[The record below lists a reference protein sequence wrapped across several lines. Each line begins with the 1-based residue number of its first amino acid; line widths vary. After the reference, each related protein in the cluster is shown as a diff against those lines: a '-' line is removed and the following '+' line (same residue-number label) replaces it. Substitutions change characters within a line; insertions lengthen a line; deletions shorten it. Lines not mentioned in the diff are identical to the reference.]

1 LTDPA
6 AKDFDQVADAFLELI
21 DAHGSDK
28 AFVNPGTDTYP
39 LQEAWARR
47 KERGLKQPEAVLC
60 THEFTAV
67 SAAHGYYLVTGRPQT
82 VLVHV
87 DAGTANAVGALTNA
101 AGANAGLVLCAGR
114 IPFTCGG
121 ETWGGRDNYIMWS
134 QDPFDQAGIV
144 RGYVKWHY
152 ELSRP
157 ENTASVVAR
166 AFQVARNEPAGP
178 VYLTLPREVL
188 MLPAPGIRMPDRRQT
203 IPASPPAPDPDAIE
217 EAARL
222 LLAAE
227 RPLIVAG
234 RNGKEPA
241 SISELTGLAEA
252 VGAAIVDAYE
262 YANVPGSHSLN
273 LGPALETMLPTADA
287 VLFVESRVPYVPCE
301 AAPAAGATVIHL
313 ERDPV
318 HESHVVWDYP
328 ADLRITADCV
338 SGLRALRLAVA
349 DLRTAAQAEKIAERR
364 VLIAGRRKEWSEMVE
379 SRARARSSTFPI
391 HPEWVAWCLKQVLPE
406 TAILL
411 EDAVTSRVWARTH
424 LMREQPGTL
433 FTSGGAC
440 LGWSVNAAIG
450 CKLGRPENT
459 VVTLVGD
466 GTFTFAN
473 PVSALWTAARAGA
486 PSLTVVLNNGGY
498 LAAQAPVKDLYP
510 GGAVERLNDAIVTR
524 VQPRPDYARVAE
536 ACGALGITVADP
548 AEVEQALRRGL
559 DEVEHGR
566 SALVNVVLANI

>member
-1 LTDPA
+1 LTDVA
-6 AKDFDQVADAFLELI
+6 VRDFDQVADAFLELI
-21 DAHGSDK
+21 AAHGSDM
-28 AFVNPGTDTYP
+28 AFVNPGTDSYP
-39 LQEAWARR
+39 VQEAWARR
-47 KERGLKQPEAVLC
+47 KERGLKEPEAVLC

-82 VLVHV
+82 VFVHV
-87 DAGTANAVGALTNA
+87 DAGTANTVGALSNA
-101 AGANAGLVLCAGR
+101 AGARAGLVLCAGK
-114 IPFTCGG
+114 IPSGCSG
-121 ETWGGRDNYIMWS
+121 ETRGGRDNYIMWS
-134 QDPFDQAGIV
+134 QDPFDQAGMV

-152 ELSRP
+152 DLSRP
-157 ENTASVVAR
+157 ENTASAVAR
-166 AFQVARNEPAGP
+166 AFQVAGNEPAGP
-178 VYLTLPREVL
+178 VYLTLPRDVL
-188 MLPAPGIRMPDRRQT
+188 MMPAPGVRMPDRRQMV
-203 IPASPPAPDPDAIE
+203 PASPPAPDADAID

-234 RNGKEPA
+234 RNGREPA
-241 SISELTGLAEA
+241 SIPELTGLAEA
-252 VGAAIVDAYE
+252 VGAAIVDGYE

-273 LGPALETMLPTADA
+273 LGPALEVTLPTADA
-287 VLFVESRVPYVPCE
+287 VLFVESRVPYVPAE
-301 AAPAAGATVIHL
+301 VAPAADAAIIHL

-349 DLRTAAQAEKIAERR
+349 DRRTAAQTAKIAERR
-364 VLIAGRRKEWSEMVE
+364 ALIAGRRAKWSEMVE
-379 SRARARSSTFPI
+379 SRARARSSAFPI
-391 HPEWVAWCLKQVLPE
+391 HPEWVAWCLKQVLPAD
-406 TAILL
+406 AILL

-450 CKLGRPENT
+450 CKLGRPDAT

-466 GTFTFAN
+466 GAFTFTN
-473 PVSALWTAARAGA
+473 PVAALWTAERAGA
-486 PSLTVVLNNGGY
+486 PSMTVVLNNGGY
-498 LAAQAPVKDLYP
+498 LAAQAPVKSLYP
-510 GGAVERLNDAIVTR
+510 GGAVERLDDAIVTR
-524 VQPRPDYARVAE
+524 IQPRPGYARVAE
-536 ACGALGITVADP
+536 ACGALGITVTDP
-548 AEVEQALRRGL
+548 AEVEPALRRGL

-566 SALVNVVLANI
+566 SALVDVILANI